1 MTVKPQGLEEKVK
14 NMLEDLQGGFSSAR
28 VDVGG
33 RSPVVI
39 YKVRDAI
46 YSEPHLPALW
56 KWLLIQQP
64 KNVDHINV
72 HRWTIPGELIRYAK
86 HMYAIYIL

>member
-1 MTVKPQGLEEKVK
+1 MPLDITRLYYYIILKTKDKMV
-14 NMLEDLQGGFSSAR
+14 EDVQWGFSSAR

-39 YKVRDAI
+39 YEVRDTI

-64 KNVDHINV
+64 KARDYIN
-72 HRWTIPGELIRYAK
+72 I
-86 HMYAIYIL
+86 